1 LLQFYDNFDYSFNVR
16 NFSFNVTYDFD
27 IRDTA
32 INAESFYEVCGE

>member
-1 LLQFYDNFDYSFNVR
+1 MLQFYKNFNYSFNVR
-16 NFSFNVTYDFD
+16 NFSFNFTYDFD